1 MGKGKENYFPIF
13 QGCTKY
19 KSIISPPLKVIFFPH
34 HVFSL
39 FFPFFTVLEALI
51 LPIRVSDPYNFDVD
65 PDPDPD
71 PWIHIL
77 V

>member
-1 MGKGKENYFPIF
+1 MLY
-13 QGCTKY
+13 
-19 KSIISPPLKVIFFPH
+19 
-34 HVFSL
+34 
-39 FFPFFTVLEALI
+39 LEKLLSVKI
-51 LPIRVSDPYNFDVD
+51 LYLPTRVSDPYNFDVD

>member
-1 MGKGKENYFPIF
+1 MSALPTLHEHSELDLTGGDRPMSASLLGGK
-13 QGCTKY
+13 TK
-19 KSIISPPLKVIFFPH
+19 IID
-34 HVFSL
+34 
-39 FFPFFTVLEALI
+39 
-51 LPIRVSDPYNFDVD
+51 RVSDPYNFDVD